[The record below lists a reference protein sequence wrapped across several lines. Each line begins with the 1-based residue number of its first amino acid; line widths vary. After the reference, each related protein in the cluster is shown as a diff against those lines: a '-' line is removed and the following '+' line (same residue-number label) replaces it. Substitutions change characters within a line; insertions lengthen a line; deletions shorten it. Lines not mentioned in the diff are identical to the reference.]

1 MPWTATNHV
10 FVFLAE
16 YIGCL
21 FFTFC
26 ATLDNTPWTNGS
38 MLAIYVYLASHISS
52 GNLNPAVSLAFVIL
66 GHTHIFELPLY
77 VAAQVLGCLTGA
89 TFAKYLVPHSAQKE
103 IGCFNPSPELSEW
116 QICGVEFLLT
126 MSFIISVFVVVFY
139 NKEKLGFGNMGPF
152 LIGLAL
158 AANAFAG
165 ANLTGSSLNPARVI
179 ASPIV
184 IGCSSAIHLHSY
196 ILGQFGGALAAS
208 MVVALFFGINADS
221 WYSRFLPA
229 SKLEKVPGFVYE
241 RAHGEHAPMTI
252 HDAKVHAREHE
263 RDTHHD
269 SHAHDHPHAAKRHS
283 RSGSGEHAAVMVPLT
298 NVPRPQDGAR

>member
-1 MPWTATNHV
+1 MPWSATNHT

-26 ATLDNTPWTNGS
+26 ATLDNTPWTNGA
-38 MLAIYVYLASHISS
+38 MLACYVYLASHISS
-52 GNLNPAVSLAFVIL
+52 GNLNPAVSLAFVLL
-66 GHTHIFELPLY
+66 GHTDIRELPLY
-77 VAAQVLGCLTGA
+77 VVAQVLGCLTGA
-89 TFAKYLVPHSAQKE
+89 TFAKYLIPWSRVAE
-103 IGCFNPSPELSEW
+103 IGCFTPHPDLSNW

-165 ANLTGSSLNPARVI
+165 ASLTGSSLNPARVI

-184 IGCSSAIHLHSY
+184 IGCKSSIHLHAY
-196 ILGQFGGALAAS
+196 ILGQFGGAIAAS
-208 MVVALFFGINADS
+208 LVVAMFFGINADA
-221 WYSRFLPA
+221 WYSRFFSDA
-229 SKLEKVPGFVYE
+229 KLEKVPGFVYE

-252 HDAKVHAREHE
+252 HDARI
-263 RDTHHD
+263 
-269 SHAHDHPHAAKRHS
+269 HAHDLPEGHTHAHPRHS
-283 RSGSGEHAAVMVPLT
+283 HTPTPADTAMVPLKSDA
-298 NVPRPQDGAR
+298 RPQEVAH

>member
-1 MPWTATNHV
+1 
-10 FVFLAE
+10 
-16 YIGCL
+16 
-21 FFTFC
+21 
-26 ATLDNTPWTNGS
+26 

-52 GNLNPAVSLAFVIL
+52 GNLNPAVSLAFVLL
-66 GHTHIFELPLY
+66 GHTHIYELPLY

-89 TFAKYLVPHSAQKE
+89 TFAKYLVPGSHLNE
-103 IGCFNPSPELSEW
+103 IGCFIPSPEMSEW

-165 ANLTGSSLNPARVI
+165 AHLTGSSLNPARVI

-208 MVVALFFGINADS
+208 LVVALFFGINAED
-221 WYSRFLPA
+221 WYLRFF
-229 SKLEKVPGFVYE
+229 SSTKVESVPGFVYE
-241 RAHGEHAPMTI
+241 RAHGKHGEPMTI
-252 HDAKVHAREHE
+252 HDAKLHAS
-263 RDTHHD
+263 HHD
-269 SHAHDHPHAAKRHS
+269 DPHHEQAHAHGHDHPHGKGRHS
-283 RSGSGEHAAVMVPLT
+283 HSHSAGEQGVPLT
-298 NVPRPQDGAR
+298 NVGNRPQDGARS

>member
-1 MPWTATNHV
+1 MPWSATNHT

-52 GNLNPAVSLAFVIL
+52 GNLNPAVSLAFVLL

-89 TFAKYLVPHSAQKE
+89 TFAKYLVPGSAQKE

-158 AANAFAG
+158 TANAFAG

-184 IGCSSAIHLHSY
+184 IGCSSSIHLHSY
-196 ILGQFGGALAAS
+196 ILGQFGGAIAAS
-208 MVVALFFGINADS
+208 MVVALFFGINAEA
-221 WYSRFLPA
+221 WYSRFFPA
-229 SKLEKVPGFVYE
+229 AKLEKVPGFVYE
-241 RAHGEHAPMTI
+241 RAHGKDAPMTI
-252 HDAKVHAREHE
+252 HDAKVHAHDHDAHHE
-263 RDTHHD
+263 SH
-269 SHAHDHPHAAKRHS
+269 HAHDHPHAAKRHS
-283 RSGSGEHAAVMVPLT
+283 RSGSGEHAAAMVPLT
-298 NVPRPQDGAR
+298 NVSRPQDGAR